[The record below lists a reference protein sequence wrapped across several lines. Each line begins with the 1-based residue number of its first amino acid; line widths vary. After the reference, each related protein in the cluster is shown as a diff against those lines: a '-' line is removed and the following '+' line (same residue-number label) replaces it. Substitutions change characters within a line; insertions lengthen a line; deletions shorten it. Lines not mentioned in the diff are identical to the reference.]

1 MIPGYFCISCA
12 PLERAESAGTR
23 LPVTDRAASLRVP
36 PPPRV
41 FATSAK
47 GISESLRRP
56 SPRRARRLFSS
67 LRAAPAF
74 AFHCPLLSEL
84 CFVFATASHEEMAP
98 RSSEKLP
105 PTRALGYSH
114 VTPEVLEGMILNGL
128 VDRSQV
134 QTPPAD
140 QASAWPE
147 PDEVVVFRDFFTAG
161 LRFPLDPM
169 IMSIFLVSANKFNAS
184 STS

>member
-1 MIPGYFCISCA
+1 
-12 PLERAESAGTR
+12 
-23 LPVTDRAASLRVP
+23 
-36 PPPRV
+36 
-41 FATSAK
+41 
-47 GISESLRRP
+47 
-56 SPRRARRLFSS
+56 
-67 LRAAPAF
+67 
-74 AFHCPLLSEL
+74 
-84 CFVFATASHEEMAP
+84 MAP
-98 RSSEKLP
+98 RTSEKPP

-169 IMSIFLVSANKFNAS
+169 IMSIFHLYGVYLHQMTP
-184 STS
+184 TSFMRLDRFMWLAKMGKVEPTDEAFARVFCIHYYP